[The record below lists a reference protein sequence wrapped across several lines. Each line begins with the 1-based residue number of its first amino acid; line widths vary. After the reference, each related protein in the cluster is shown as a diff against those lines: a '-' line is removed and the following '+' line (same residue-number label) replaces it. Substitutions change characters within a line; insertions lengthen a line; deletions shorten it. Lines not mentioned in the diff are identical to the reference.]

1 MARWHRLLE
10 HGNVVKEKLYRG
22 EPSLGI
28 FVLSCSPIVMELC
41 STLPLDWLLVD
52 AEASPVSP
60 ETILHLFQA
69 VSGSNIVP
77 LVRVPS
83 LDHHIIEHMLDLGA
97 YGVLVPKV
105 DSPEMARA
113 AVEASFY
120 PPRGRRG
127 ISPVRASGY
136 FMDVPGH
143 LMSANDRTMC
153 FVQIETLAG
162 LESVE
167 QIAAVD
173 GLDGLF
179 VGPGDLA
186 SELGQPGEVTGPLMD
201 EARARILRAAKAHG
215 KIPGIFAYSAD
226 LARVYLNEGF
236 SFVAIGNDLR
246 LLRLGIA
253 AELRQVTSDS
263 DG

>member
-1 MARWHRLLE
+1 MERGHRLLE
-10 HGNVVKEKLYRG
+10 HGNIVKEKLYRG
-22 EPSLGI
+22 ESSLGI
-28 FVLSCSPIVMELC
+28 FMLSCSPIVMELC

-52 AEASPVSP
+52 AEASPISP

-77 LVRVPS
+77 MVRVPC
-83 LDHHIIEHMLDLGA
+83 LDRHLIEHMLDLGA
-97 YGVLVPKV
+97 YGVVVPKV
-105 DSPEMARA
+105 DSPAMAKA

-136 FMDVPGH
+136 FTDVPGH

-179 VGPGDLA
+179 IGPGDLA
-186 SELGQPGEVTGPLMD
+186 SELGQPGKVTGPLMD
-201 EARARILRAAKAHG
+201 EARARVLHAAKVHG
-215 KIPGIFAYSAD
+215 KIAGIFAYSAN

-236 SFVAIGNDLR
+236 GFVAIGNDLK
-246 LLRLGIA
+246 LLRSGITS
-253 AELRQVTSDS
+253 ELQQVT
-263 DG
+263 GGF